1 VVADVW
7 QEAITKGLNKLLP
20 EILPKLLPTILKDI
34 LPDILRT
41 TLPSLLA
48 ASRSSS
54 PSQST
59 LHLSSSPATPPKV
72 SALLSAH
79 VDTHLKFIFS
89 AAAEA
94 AAESAT
100 SLADV
105 ALAET
110 LDDHRVDLYTVKED
124 ALAEMERL
132 AHEQVDAFR
141 EEIKEV
147 AQGVGEEVEKHAR
160 EVVGRACDVLD
171 EAVGSKWV
179 GDLLSQHIEEE
190 QASLAMESS
199 GPV

>member
-1 VVADVW
+1 VVEDVW
-7 QEAITKGLNKLLP
+7 QEAITKGLDKL
-20 EILPKLLPTILKDI
+20 LPKLLPTILKDI

-48 ASRSSS
+48 ASRSPS
-54 PSQST
+54 PSQSPI
-59 LHLSSSPATPPKV
+59 HPSSSPANPLKI

-79 VDTHLKFIFS
+79 VDTYLKSILS

-110 LDDHRVDLYTVKED
+110 LDDHRVELYIVRED
-124 ALAEMERL
+124 ALAEIEQI
-132 AHEQVDAFR
+132 AHDKVDAFR
-141 EEIKEV
+141 EAIEGV
-147 AQGVGEEVEKHAR
+147 AQDVGEEVELYAG
-160 EVVGRACDVLD
+160 EAVARACDVLD
-171 EAVGSKWV
+171 EVKASKWV
-179 GDLLSQHIEEE
+179 GDALSQCIEEE
-190 QASLAMESS
+190 LASLARESS